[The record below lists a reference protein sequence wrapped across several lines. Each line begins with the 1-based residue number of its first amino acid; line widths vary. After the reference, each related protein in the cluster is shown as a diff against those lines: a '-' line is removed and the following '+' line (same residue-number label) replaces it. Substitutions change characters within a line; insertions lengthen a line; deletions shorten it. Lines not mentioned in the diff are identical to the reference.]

1 MKAQRE
7 RPQGERPQSE
17 RPQNEP
23 PKDGKPENGQSESG
37 QPQNMDS
44 ENGGCAGKGRKT
56 ENMELEEILSGLDE
70 IDRQMAA
77 LYIER
82 LKKNAEIAEK
92 KLKQNLPVDNRAEEE
107 RKLGMVRAASRDRF
121 VQEALEELYK
131 QILSVSRR
139 YQYLV
144 QSRHG
149 VRKDLGFSAVDQ
161 LPAPKKVVYQG
172 IEGAYGNMAA
182 EDYFRE
188 FEDVQFYHVAKF
200 EDAIREVE
208 SERADYAVLPIENST
223 VGPVVDTLDILMR
236 HSVSIVGEY
245 FLPVRHCL
253 LALPGVKTEEIRS
266 VCSHP
271 QALLQC
277 ADFFRKHPEIRQMP
291 ADNTAIAAKKV
302 RSDGDRTQAA
312 IASALS
318 AKLYGL
324 NILIDGLNQQEE
336 NTTRFIV
343 AGREKIYR
351 FEAKKTSMVL
361 ETAHEAGALY
371 NLLGSFFFNRIN
383 MVKLESR
390 PIPDVPWDYRF
401 FVDIDGSLSDPAV
414 INALTAIAQQAR
426 GFRILGCY

>member
-1 MKAQRE
+1 MRAK
-7 RPQGERPQSE
+7 
-17 RPQNEP
+17 
-23 PKDGKPENGQSESG
+23 
-37 QPQNMDS
+37 S
-44 ENGGCAGKGRKT
+44 ENAGLSADAADAVNAADAAQVSGT
-56 ENMELEEILSGLDE
+56 ENISPAADAADARIDGILAELDE

-77 LYIER
+77 LYIDR
-82 LKKNAEIAEK
+82 LRKNAEIAER
-92 KLKQNLPVDNRAEEE
+92 KLELHLPVANREEEE
-107 RKLGMVRAASRDRF
+107 RKLGVVRAKSRDRF
-121 VQEALEELYK
+121 VQEAMEELYK

-149 VRKDLGFSAVDQ
+149 VQPDLGFRAVDQ
-161 LPAPKKVVYQG
+161 LPAPKNVVYQG

-182 EDYFRE
+182 ENYFRQ
-188 FEDVQFYHVAKF
+188 FENVHFFHVTKF

-208 SERADYAVLPIENST
+208 EKRAEYAVLPIENST

-253 LALPGVKTEEIRS
+253 LALPGVKPEEIRS
-266 VCSHP
+266 ICSHP
-271 QALLQC
+271 QALMQC
-277 ADFFRKHPEIRQMP
+277 GDFFRSHPELRRTT
-291 ADNTAIAAKKV
+291 ADNTAVAAKKV
-302 RSDGDRTQAA
+302 RDDGDRTQAA

-324 NILIDGLNQQEE
+324 EVLIDGLNQHEE

-351 FEAKKTSMVL
+351 FEAKKTSMVF

-371 NLLGSFFFNRIN
+371 NLLGSFYFNRIN

-401 FVDIDGSLSDPAV
+401 FADIDGSLSDPAV
-414 INALTAIAQQAR
+414 INALTAIARQAR